1 MRVQFSIEVFG
12 VGYNGAKKDALH
24 RDFVQGDDDKG
35 KWALHAEQNVFMF
48 RCIDDASACELYSTH
63 SPCVQCSGIVR
74 SMGIEKVVY
83 SKHYRLPVDLEH
95 DRRAVCMADA
105 QLLQFVKDIQPS
117 GTTPAARPPP
127 EGPPAKQGS
136 PGSLTPLLQ
145 RGSGPQ
151 GEKPPPPN
159 LQGQ

>member
-35 KWALHAEQNVFMF
+35 KWVLHAEQNVFMF

-74 SMGIEKVVY
+74 SMG
-83 SKHYRLPVDLEH
+83 YREGGLPTAC
-95 DRRAVCMADA
+95 RSRARQTSC
-105 QLLQFVKDIQPS
+105 LY
-117 GTTPAARPPP
+117 G
-127 EGPPAKQGS
+127 
-136 PGSLTPLLQ
+136 
-145 RGSGPQ
+145 
-151 GEKPPPPN
+151 
-159 LQGQ
+159 